1 LSQSRADSAR
11 IFVIIASSAVAI
23 SCSAEPDGGAEFCM
37 GFRLSAGPD
46 IFPRGQEMRIP
57 ILGGVI
63 DERDGLVLPD

>member
-1 LSQSRADSAR
+1 
-11 IFVIIASSAVAI
+11 
-23 SCSAEPDGGAEFCM
+23 M

-46 IFPRGQEMRIP
+46 IFPGGQEMRVP